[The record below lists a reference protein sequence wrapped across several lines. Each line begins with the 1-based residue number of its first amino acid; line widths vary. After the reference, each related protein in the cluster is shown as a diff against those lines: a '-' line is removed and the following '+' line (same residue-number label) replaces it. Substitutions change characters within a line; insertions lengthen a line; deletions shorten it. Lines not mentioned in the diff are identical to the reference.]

1 MIIGVN
7 ATNRW
12 VQYGQYSLHSSM
24 VKEWDA
30 HGHIETLPNQLQ
42 SLMINEMSGALV
54 ILGPGSYTGIRLS
67 LTVLKMMALL
77 YNVPL
82 LGFSLFDAYMSV
94 NHLLIRGLTV
104 LASPSRKGMLNVQ
117 VYHSQ
122 KDAFFPVSSLLQVPL
137 PGFESFLNRSPN
149 KESNF

>member
-1 MIIGVN
+1 MQQIDGFN
-7 ATNRW
+7 MANTF
-12 VQYGQYSLHSSM
+12 HSSM

-42 SLMINEMSGALV
+42 SLMINEMSGVSYFRAG
-54 ILGPGSYTGIRLS
+54 ILYWYSVVAHGF
-67 LTVLKMMALL
+67 KMMALL

-117 VYHSQ
+117 VYQSQ
-122 KDAFFPVSSLLQVPL
+122 KDAFFPVSIEIAS
-137 PGFESFLNRSPN
+137 GAAAWF
-149 KESNF
+149 